1 MKGLVGQT
9 SGFLPRDL
17 QALVADAGANLY
29 ISQESETKKINSL
42 SDDLHGVDIHQASQI
57 DNSTEKLTAKEDFTK
72 ALDRSKKRNAS
83 ALGAPKVTFTVFL
96 LWCFLVCLSIY
107 ETSLHIFLLL
117 EMHIT

>member
-17 QALVADAGANLY
+17 RALVADAGANLF

-42 SDDLHGVDIHQASQI
+42 SDNLSGVDVDQASQLS
-57 DNSTEKLTAKEDFTK
+57 NSSETLTAKEDFTK

-83 ALGAPKVTFTVFL
+83 ALGAPKVT
-96 LWCFLVCLSIY
+96 
-107 ETSLHIFLLL
+107 
-117 EMHIT
+117 